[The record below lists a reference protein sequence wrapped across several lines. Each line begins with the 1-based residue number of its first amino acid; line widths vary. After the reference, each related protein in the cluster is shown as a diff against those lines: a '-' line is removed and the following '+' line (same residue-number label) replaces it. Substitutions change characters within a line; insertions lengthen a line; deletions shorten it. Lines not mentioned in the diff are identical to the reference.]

1 MSAVLASVPAS
12 WQEPRWYVLSVRCNQ
27 EKRVTEHLRGRD
39 VEHYLPCYSS
49 LRTWKDRRV
58 TLQMPLFPGY
68 VFVRLPLLE
77 RMKVV
82 TVPNIVSLV
91 GSRHGPAEISPEEID
106 SIRRGVEHAR
116 AEPHP
121 YLREGQRV
129 AIVSGVMAGM
139 EGVLLRRQ
147 NGARVVVCLDSI
159 SRAFVVEVDT
169 ALLRPLVLS
178 RPA

>member
-1 MSAVLASVPAS
+1 
-12 WQEPRWYVLSVRCNQ
+12 VRCNQ
-27 EKRVTEHLRGRD
+27 EKRVTAHLRGRD
-39 VEHYLPCYSS
+39 VEHYLPCFSS

-68 VFVRLPLLE
+68 VFVRLPLLD
-77 RMKVV
+77 RMKAL
-82 TVPNIVSLV
+82 TVPNVVTLV
-91 GSRHGPAEISPEEID
+91 RSGQGPAEISPEEGD
-106 SIRRGVEHAR
+106 PIRRGVEHAH

-121 YLREGQRV
+121 YVREGDRV
-129 AIVSGVMAGM
+129 VIINGVMAGM

-159 SRAFVVEVDT
+159 SRAFVVEVDA
-169 ALLRPLVLS
+169 ALLKPLALP

>member
-1 MSAVLASVPAS
+1 
-12 WQEPRWYVLSVRCNQ
+12 
-27 EKRVTEHLRGRD
+27 VTEHLSGRD

-68 VFVRLPLLE
+68 VFVRLPLLD
-77 RMKVV
+77 RMKVL

-91 GSRHGPAEISPEEID
+91 GSGQGPAEIAPEEID
-106 SIRRGVEHAR
+106 SIRRGVEHAH

-121 YLREGQRV
+121 YLKEGQRV
-129 AIVSGVMAGM
+129 AITGGVMAGM

-147 NGARVVVCLDSI
+147 NGARVVVCVDSI
-159 SRAFVVEVDT
+159 SRAFMVEVD
-169 ALLRPLVLS
+169 AAFLKPLVLP